1 MNKPTTPDAPLM
13 CLRDAEGRIVTL
25 TRQALG
31 GEQIN
36 MNNLQAVSISDAEVE
51 VFIRDVSSQTDTLK
65 LSDSGLTRVLEDLID
80 VLINRG
86 IFQFTDLPKA
96 AQMKLIERR
105 QTRASLGNRLPPL
118 LDDDSGLL

>member
-1 MNKPTTPDAPLM
+1 MNKPTPPDAPLM

-51 VFIRDVSSQTDTLK
+51 VFIQDVSSQTDTLK
-65 LSDSGLTRVLEDLID
+65 LSDSGLIRVLEDLID

-86 IFQFTDLPKA
+86 IFQFTDLPKT

>member
-1 MNKPTTPDAPLM
+1 M